1 MNKDRKAIIQIL
13 TARDGITVL
22 EASETL
28 IAFERDVRALA
39 RDVNL
44 DPFSAL
50 DSISEMG
57 IDQLGLEPDYTEYL
71 IHELT

>member
-13 TARDGITVL
+13 TVRDGITVL

-28 IAFERDVRALA
+28 LAFERDVRALA
-39 RDVNL
+39 RDANL